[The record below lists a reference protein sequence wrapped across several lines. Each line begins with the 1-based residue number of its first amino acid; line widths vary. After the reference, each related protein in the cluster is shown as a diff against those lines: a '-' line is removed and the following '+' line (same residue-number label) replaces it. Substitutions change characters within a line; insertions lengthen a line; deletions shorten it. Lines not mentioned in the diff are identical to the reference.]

1 MPKYRKGEEKAQEV
15 NVLGMLHILD
25 VRLVKKNTGEKIKH
39 KLLMVG
45 CEAADIERKLR
56 WVFDAAEY
64 AEMSIK
70 NVEKVREKIHTLST
84 VITQERAEAAVT
96 IKRKENT
103 QEVSGVVAERQAYNP
118 NLYAIGIA
126 TTMLGEDEDHALRK
140 VGRALIARTTDV
152 KSHGAP
158 ALSDDAV
165 VNVEQVPKSSGFA
178 RARDTSN
185 EVNNARFVRG

>member
-1 MPKYRKGEEKAQEV
+1 MKYRKAKQQDV
-15 NVLGMLHILD
+15 NVIGMLHIVD
-25 VRLVKKNTGEKIKH
+25 VRVVKKKTGEKIKH

-56 WVFDAAEY
+56 WIFDAAEY

-84 VITQERAEAAVT
+84 VVTQERSEPAAI

-103 QEVSGVVAERQAYNP
+103 QEVGSVTAEQEVYCP

-126 TTMLGEDEDHALRK
+126 TTMLGADEEHVLRK
-140 VGRALIARTTDV
+140 VGRALIARATEIE
-152 KSHGAP
+152 SHGAP
-158 ALSDDAV
+158 QLSEDAV
-165 VNVEQVPKSSGFA
+165 VNIEQVSKSSGYA
-178 RARDTSN
+178 RPRDTSSEIN
-185 EVNNARFVRG
+185 RAHFVRG